1 MEKVINFYA
10 PQSKEELIQAVKYA
24 WDSIFIDTIN
34 KLCNY
39 FYRRCFICLQNHGKC
54 INQFIQNSI
63 NPELRNEEL
72 ENLFSK
78 LLEDGIVLN
87 EIETIKKKIE

>member
-1 MEKVINFYA
+1 MGKVIYFYA

-34 KLCNY
+34 KLCNS
-39 FYRRCFICLQNHGKC
+39 FYRRCFICLQNHRKC

-63 NPELRNEEL
+63 NLEVRNEEM
-72 ENLFSK
+72 ESF
-78 LLEDGIVLN
+78 
-87 EIETIKKKIE
+87 

>member
-1 MEKVINFYA
+1 MGKVIYFYA

-34 KLCNY
+34 KLCNS
-39 FYRRCFICLQNHGKC
+39 FYRRCFIFLQNHRKC

-63 NPELRNEEL
+63 NLEVRNEEM
-72 ENLFSK
+72 ESF
-78 LLEDGIVLN
+78 
-87 EIETIKKKIE
+87 